1 LDTRFFFVGEFDST
15 LTEKLQAI
23 ICIRVMRGG
32 YDGGPRLA
40 MLGIESNRWGRTHSC
55 PQDLYAFCNKTSL
68 YSARKLH
75 TRFTGIEANDKERAS
90 KFARSGAGI

>member
-1 LDTRFFFVGEFDST
+1 MFR
-15 LTEKLQAI
+15 
-23 ICIRVMRGG
+23 
-32 YDGGPRLA
+32 
-40 MLGIESNRWGRTHSC
+40 IEGNGRSRAHAC